1 MNNAMAVGHVPLH
14 ERGSSS
20 IEGTAV
26 LRSQLNKLWPK
37 YNIKKI
43 FDAGSH
49 DAAWQVQ
56 TIAKEVNYTAGE
68 LNPDLVA
75 LAQQHSPGIDI
86 VEFDITQ
93 DILPDVDLLFV
104 RDVTIHFSNEH
115 KHKAITNWI
124 RSNIPYLLI
133 SHYQGALCNKEI
145 DHTGKVMPF
154 VDVNWQLPPW
164 NWPAP
169 LESLWEMSELGRSM
183 SLWHRSQILEVNK

>member
-56 TIAKEVNYTAGE
+56 TIAKEVNYTAG
-68 LNPDLVA
+68 V
-75 LAQQHSPGIDI
+75 
-86 VEFDITQ
+86 
-93 DILPDVDLLFV
+93 
-104 RDVTIHFSNEH
+104 
-115 KHKAITNWI
+115 
-124 RSNIPYLLI
+124 
-133 SHYQGALCNKEI
+133 
-145 DHTGKVMPF
+145 
-154 VDVNWQLPPW
+154 
-164 NWPAP
+164 
-169 LESLWEMSELGRSM
+169 
-183 SLWHRSQILEVNK
+183 